1 MCRRNKTDEI
11 FKAYARRVI
20 MATPKGVRAVNENI
34 IQPGRGLIFTTKDT
48 NDYKWSDIP
57 NGALFVDEETGAI
70 SVKIKGE
77 SNWTPL
83 TDLVKADGTIMIARD
98 SKIMTE
104 VFTVKEIDLEN
115 MEFKYEDAKGE
126 YRHSV
131 IMEDR
136 VTGKN
141 AFVFKLEEGDFLPFH
156 NLLTASINDTL
167 ERSAASGGLIE
178 INNKKIA
185 LFDDLQIDDEVTIRY
200 AMRIA
205 IGNPYPRTYMCFV
218 EPEDPEEGDF
228 WLDLNPSPHKEY

>member
-1 MCRRNKTDEI
+1 
-11 FKAYARRVI
+11 
-20 MATPKGVRAVNENI
+20 MATPKGVRAINENV
-34 IQPGRGLIFTTKDT
+34 IQPGRALILTTKDT

-57 NGALFVDEETGAI
+57 NGSLFVDDKNGAI
-70 SVKIKGE
+70 SVKIEGE
-77 SNWTPL
+77 TNWVPL

-98 SKIMTE
+98 SKMVTE
-104 VFTVKEIDLEN
+104 VFTIKEVDLEN
-115 MEFKYEDAKGE
+115 KVFKYENAKGE
-126 YRHSV
+126 YRTSV

-136 VTGKN
+136 ITGGN
-141 AFVFKLEEGDFLPFH
+141 AFVFKIEEGDYLPFH
-156 NLLTASINDTL
+156 NLITANINDTL

-185 LFDDLQIDDEVTIRY
+185 LFDNLQIDDEVTLKY

-228 WLDLNPSPHKEY
+228 WLDLNPSPHQEYGD